1 MEPNSLTCDECL
13 GSGRSAG
20 RSAEPDVVWSKPALR
35 APMAISPARAPL
47 LSMEIPDEVQIRERF
62 QLPHNGIAVVIREST
77 IIGNEVP
84 IYPDVTIGRAGLY
97 HLWAETS
104 VAGGVVVGDK
114 FVIGSG
120 AKVLFKSAETLTLGD
135 DSVIGANAVVTGSVP
150 PREVRAGIPA
160 VKVGMNSALV
170 G

>member
-1 MEPNSLTCDECL
+1 MEANSLTWDEYV
-13 GSGRSAG
+13 GSGRPAG
-20 RSAEPDVVWSKPALR
+20 RSAEPEVVSSEPALG
-35 APMAISPARAPL
+35 APMAISPARAPFVL
-47 LSMEIPDEVQIRERF
+47 LSVEIPDEVQIRERF
-62 QLPHNGIAVVIREST
+62 QPPHNGSAVVIHEST
-77 IIGNEVP
+77 AIGNEVGIHP
-84 IYPDVTIGRAGLY
+84 GVTIGRAGLY

-104 VAGGVVVGDK
+104 RAGGVVIGDE

-120 AKVLFKSAETLTLGD
+120 AKVLSAKTLTLGD

-150 PREVRAGIPA
+150 PRKVRAGMPA